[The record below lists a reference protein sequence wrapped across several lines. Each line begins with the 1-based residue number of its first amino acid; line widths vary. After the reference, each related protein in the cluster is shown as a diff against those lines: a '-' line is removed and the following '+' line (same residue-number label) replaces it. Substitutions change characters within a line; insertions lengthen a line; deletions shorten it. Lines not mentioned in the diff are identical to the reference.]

1 MSRHGAD
8 GGMIQLSYG
17 QVNRDLLKTMEPPGK
32 VYYAILALDLLVL
45 AWGIYA
51 WTYQL
56 RTGLGVTGLN
66 NPVGWGVY
74 IVSFVFWIGIAH
86 SGTLISA
93 ILFLFRC
100 GWRNPI
106 YRTAEAMTVF
116 AIMTAALY
124 PIIHMGR
131 PWRFYWL
138 LPYQQQGHLWI
149 NFRSPLVLDI
159 FAVATYFIVSVAFFF
174 MGLVPDVAVVRD
186 KAVGWRRRFYTFL
199 ALGWAGTD
207 QEWHHYSSAYLFLAA
222 LATPLV
228 ISVHSIVSWDFALA
242 IVPGWHSTILAPY
255 FVSGAIHSGLAMVLT
270 ILIPL
275 RRIFRLESYIT
286 PAHLE
291 NLAKLIILTGLIMG
305 YSYGTEFSIAWYSG
319 NIFEQATFRYRVV
332 GDYALLF
339 WIMVV
344 ANSVVP
350 LLFIIK
356 KIRMSVPWL
365 FGLSIVINVGMWSER
380 FVIIIASLAL
390 EYIPFAWGLY
400 RPSWVELSVV
410 AGTFAWFFLWF
421 LLFAK
426 FLPVVSITEVK
437 ELIEPPLMGRVDR

>member
-1 MSRHGAD
+1 
-8 GGMIQLSYG
+8 MIQLTYS

-56 RTGLGVTGLN
+56 RTGMGVTGLN
-66 NPVGWGVY
+66 NPVGWGIY
-74 IVSFVFWIGIAH
+74 IATFVFWIGIAH

-100 GWRNPI
+100 RWRNPI

-116 AIMTAALY
+116 AVMTAALY
-124 PIIHMGR
+124 PIIHVGR

-138 LPYQQQGHLWI
+138 LPYQQRGHLWI
-149 NFRSPLVLDI
+149 NFRSPLVMDV
-159 FAVATYFIVSVAFFF
+159 FAVATYFIVSAAFFF
-174 MGLVPDVAVVRD
+174 TGLVPDLAVVRD
-186 KAVGWRRRFYTFL
+186 KAVGWRKKFYAFL
-199 ALGWAGTD
+199 AQGWEGTD
-207 QEWHHYSSAYLFLAA
+207 REWRHYSSAYLLLAA

-242 IVPGWHSTILAPY
+242 IVPGWHSTIFAPY
-255 FVSGAIHSGLAMVLT
+255 FVAGAIHSGLAMVLT

-275 RRIFRLESYIT
+275 RRIFRLETYIT

-305 YSYGTEFSIAWYSG
+305 YSYGTEFSIAWYGG
-319 NIFEQATFRYRVV
+319 NIFEQATFRYRAM
-332 GDYALLF
+332 GDYALTF
-339 WIMVV
+339 WIMAV
-344 ANSVVP
+344 ANSLVP
-350 LLFIIK
+350 LLFIVK

-365 FGLSIVINVGMWSER
+365 FGLSLVINVGMWSER
-380 FVIIIASLAL
+380 FVIIIASLAH

-437 ELIEPPLMGRVDR
+437 ELVEPPLIGGVDP

>member
-1 MSRHGAD
+1 
-8 GGMIQLSYG
+8 MIQLSYG